1 MISSVRV
8 INRAGYE
15 QIMEL
20 GRPEQSG
27 LLIRNISGIGP
38 GAVDLKTTDYASLP
52 GSIYSGSRKP
62 TRNIVFDLVALWKD
76 TVEEARHEIEKIFRI
91 GDSVKIIFY
100 TSERTCYI
108 NGIVESNEPEIFSGG
123 DVEGI
128 PVQVSIVCTDPTF
141 YDVNPVTLIWPSQ
154 GQAGTHFPLTNNSS
168 SNGYMGYLMNEYKF
182 TIENM
187 GTENVGLHFK
197 FNIIKNINQFKITNY
212 RDNSYMLLKA
222 AGATFMENGDSL
234 LIDTRSGQKS
244 ITCKKSDGKV
254 LNLLNCYTPYES
266 TWSSLEPGQ
275 NAFVVTVNGQTT
287 TEHSFSKI
295 ELEYRPIYWGI

>member
-8 INRAGYE
+8 ITRTGYTRT
-15 QIMEL
+15 IEL
-20 GRPEQSG
+20 GRPERSG

-62 TRNIVFDLVALWKD
+62 TRNIVFDFVALWKN

-91 GDSVKIIFY
+91 GDSVKIIFF

-128 PVQVSIVCTDPTF
+128 PVQVSVVCVDPTF

-154 GQAGTHFPLTNNSS
+154 GQAGTHFPLANNALN
-168 SNGYMGYLMNEYKF
+168 NGYMGYLTDEYKF
-182 TIENM
+182 TIHNT
-187 GTENVGLHFK
+187 GTEDVGLHFK
-197 FNIIKNINQFKITNY
+197 FNIIKDINQFKITNG

-222 AGATFMENGDSL
+222 AGATFMKNGDSL
-234 LIDTRSGQKS
+234 LIDTRSGQKK
-244 ITCKKSDGKV
+244 ITCKTSDGKE

-266 TWSSLEPGQ
+266 TWSLLKPGS
-275 NAFVVTVNGQTT
+275 NAFVVKVNGQTVT
-287 TEHSFSKI
+287 DHSFSKI
-295 ELEYRPIYWGI
+295 EIEYQPIYWGI